1 MTNIHSTSA
10 ETRLKNINAYEISSF
25 NADIVFENICKLAA
39 GIFEVDNAC
48 ISFVGDEVFTISRS
62 GDRILADE
70 LLKGAVEALQSEEI
84 FVLNGDEAS
93 GQTFLLSAPIKTLDN
108 KLIGAISVHSDA
120 ELLVTDKKLD
130 MLKSLS
136 ILITD
141 KLATRISIRNTMR
154 AQDDRLHVLIHDL
167 KNPMTTISL
176 QAELMSRMPN
186 IDEKAAMIAK
196 KINVQS
202 KTIVDQLNNILS
214 SARRENGS
222 FKPQKE
228 KIDLS
233 VILRSVIQSLD
244 FEFDKK
250 NTKLQFDNDE
260 DLVIY
265 GDKEKLT
272 TVFYQLLQNA
282 NKFSQLN
289 GWIRISHQSAENA
302 ITIAI
307 KDSGVGLSPEDLN
320 RLFIKF
326 APLSSKPTAN
336 EPSNGLGLTLAKMYV
351 DVHKGKIWAESAGQH
366 EGTTFFVELPIK

>member
-1 MTNIHSTSA
+1 MTHIHPTSA
-10 ETRLKNINAYEISSF
+10 ETRLRNGNAYEILSLNPDLAF
-25 NADIVFENICKLAA
+25 DNICKLAA

-48 ISFVGDEVFTISRS
+48 ISFVGDEVFTISRL

-70 LLKGAVEALQSEEI
+70 FLKGAVEVLETEEV
-84 FVLNGDEAS
+84 FLANNNEVSAP
-93 GQTFLLSAPIKTLDN
+93 TFCLSVPIKTLDD
-108 KLIGAISVHSDA
+108 KLIGVISVYSDTEA
-120 ELLVTDKKLD
+120 LVTDKKVN

-136 ILITD
+136 VIITD
-141 KLATRISIRNTMR
+141 KLATRTAIRNTMR

-176 QAELMSRMPN
+176 QAELMSRMQN
-186 IDEKAAMIAK
+186 IDEKAATIAK

-233 VILRSVIQSLD
+233 SILRSAMQSI
-244 FEFDKK
+244 EFDSVKK
-250 NTKLQFDNDE
+250 NKALQFDDNE
-260 DLVIY
+260 ELIIY
-265 GDKEKLT
+265 GDKEKLS

-282 NKFSQLN
+282 NKFSQPN
-289 GWIRISHQSAENA
+289 GVIEISHQKAENT

-307 KDSGVGLSPEDLN
+307 KDSGVGLSAEDLD
-320 RLFIKF
+320 RLFVKF
-326 APLSSKPTAN
+326 APLSSKSTAK
-336 EPSNGLGLTLAKMYV
+336 ELSNGLGLTLAKMYV
-351 DVHKGKIWAESAGQH
+351 DVHKGKIWAESAGQN